1 MTAAVTETGPVK
13 ILTSQATATP
23 LGLMAFAVNIFL
35 LSMPFSG
42 IVPVTLA
49 RVFVAGGIFFGLA
62 QMVAGFFEYRMG
74 SGFLGLTFCS
84 FGVFWISTAFFFLFQ
99 DWGLTV
105 YGTPDKTT
113 GAGADGSKA
122 LGTWLL
128 AWTLLV
134 ACLWAGSYFA
144 GRIAFAI
151 FTLLMIVLLFF
162 IIGSFGSA
170 GNALNMFK
178 VGALVGLVDSLLTFY
193 FAAAM
198 YLNEMTG
205 KTLLKI
211 V

>member
-1 MTAAVTETGPVK
+1 MTATATETSQVK
-13 ILTSQATATP
+13 VLTSQTTAAP

-42 IVPVTLA
+42 IVPLTLA
-49 RVFVAGGIFFGLA
+49 RVFVSAGIFFGVA
-62 QMVAGFFEYRMG
+62 QMVSGFFEYRMG

-84 FGVFWISTAFFFLFQ
+84 FGVFWTSTAFFFLFQ

-113 GAGADGSKA
+113 GAGADGFKA

-134 ACLWAGSYFA
+134 VCLWAGSFFA

-151 FTLLMIVLLFF
+151 FTLLMVVLVFF
-162 IIGSFGSA
+162 MIGCFGSA
-170 GNALNMFK
+170 SSALDMFK
-178 VGALVGLVDSLLTFY
+178 VGALVGIVTSLLTFY
-193 FAAAM
+193 FAAAI